1 MARPN
6 LSYLKNL
13 ILVLVGIPCG
23 FLTGLSGIG
32 NTSVVSAGVGFL
44 LGVRDS
50 RNSGAALLTTVASV
64 LACLIAYSQHN
75 ACPWI
80 LALLVTIGQIIG
92 ASFGQ
97 ILKGTSPA
105 VVLRPILAIAIMAL
119 GLYMMVSRTHVHS
132 MLFVDGWRL
141 LLCGLGVGIFT
152 GFVTGILESG
162 GLLTVPAAL
171 YLLGLPILKAQG
183 LSILV
188 LLLASLPAALAY
200 LGVKAVEVR
209 SASWVPF
216 GALFGALAG
225 AYYAT
230 SRFAPS
236 ALIDFD
242 GLIIT
247 LIALYHLLN
256 RPHTPPKA
264 SVDSILRSE

>member
-1 MARPN
+1 
-6 LSYLKNL
+6 
-13 ILVLVGIPCG
+13 VLVGIPCG

-32 NTSVVSAGVGFL
+32 STSVVSAGVGFL

-75 ACPWI
+75 ACPWA

-92 ASFGQ
+92 AGFGQ
-97 ILKGTSPA
+97 SLKGKSPA
-105 VVLRPILAIAIMAL
+105 VGFLRPFLAIAIMAL
-119 GLYMMVSRTHVHS
+119 GLYMMVSRSHVYPI
-132 MLFVDGWRL
+132 LFVGGWRL
-141 LLCGLGVGIFT
+141 LLCGLGVGI
-152 GFVTGILESG
+152 VTGLITGVLESG